1 MTNFTRTS
9 FLISYKLVIALL
21 ALSAVINEIAT
32 LVKSGSFVPQNFFSL
47 FTIQTNLFAIVM
59 LVIGAYA
66 LIRGTKS
73 GLISSLR
80 GAATLYMIITG
91 IIFILLLSGLTSGNF
106 VMAPWDDTVMHYVIP
121 VAMILDWLL
130 DAPQTRL
137 RKRTVALW
145 LVYPL
150 LYVVYTLVRGAI
162 TDWYPYPFLDPIGQ
176 GYGPIIMTCVAITVG
191 VVFGGFIIRYRSTV
205 GTRN

>member
-9 FLISYKLVIALL
+9 FLISYKIAISLL

-32 LVKSGSFVPQNFFSL
+32 LVKSGTFVPQNFFSL

-59 LVIGAYA
+59 LIVGAYA
-66 LIRGTKS
+66 LIRGSKS
-73 GLISSLR
+73 GVITSLR
-80 GAATLYMIITG
+80 GAATLYMVITG
-91 IIFILLLSGLTSGNF
+91 IIFVLLLSGLTSGNF
-106 VMAPWDDTVMHYVIP
+106 VMAPWDDTVMHYVMP
-121 VAMILDWLL
+121 VAMIVDWLI
-130 DAPQTRL
+130 DAPKTKL
-137 RKRTVALW
+137 RKKTVLLW

-150 LYVVYTLVRGAI
+150 LYVVYTLGRGAV
-162 TDWYPYPFLDPIGQ
+162 TGWYPYPFLDPTGQ
-176 GYGPIIMTCVAITVG
+176 GYGPIVMTCVAITVG